1 MPYDGERASKVS
13 HFDIVRNPD
22 VQKFLAE
29 CSVIRVPSPEEA
41 TRIVSLFSDFVA
53 DENASLPKSV
63 LAIDG
68 SLHEA
73 QRDRQFPST
82 RVGYLKI
89 GLMLVSLDEFSSLR
103 PPGEFFVDPF
113 RLARLQNQ
121 ADSLTFTLP
130 SSNVKLKDCAT
141 VRESFRIQLNREL
154 DAEKTCPGGD
164 RDHSLL
170 KMLILLASQRE
181 GPLRTGNP
189 NQVKLHKCPACGFD
203 DSPLVVVYGVDNRCS
218 SCSAPVY
225 PADCLRLWE
234 AVSEYGGNIEPLT
247 RAMNYVE
254 HLSLAQHIRYL
265 TQRSPEALSNLCF
278 FVDGPLAF
286 FGNAAWIHAQMMSL
300 IFDAQEN
307 LKAKGLPGFL
317 VIGLQKSGQVVEHAQ
332 SLERILPLGKYAAI
346 GDDYRGNY
354 IAQRPEGWEK
364 TFGHETYYG
373 QDFIFKTDTGQ
384 TFVFALPYP
393 MRSKEPISEF
403 RVAKSNCGLY
413 HGLNTALHLIRHF
426 ELDLYQN
433 AVIPIALAHRH
444 ASISLVPGG
453 RVLDLLTAT
462 ALRPQTTQT

>member
-1 MPYDGERASKVS
+1 MPYEGERASKVS

-22 VQKFLAE
+22 VQKFLSE
-29 CSVIRVPSPEEA
+29 CTVIRVPSPEEA
-41 TRIVSLFSDFVA
+41 TKIISIFSDFVV
-53 DENASLPKSV
+53 DENVRLPKSV
-63 LAIDG
+63 LAVDG

-82 RVGYLKI
+82 RVGYIKI
-89 GLMLVSLDEFSSLR
+89 GLMLVSLDEFASLR
-103 PPGEFFVDPF
+103 PAGEFFVDPF

-130 SSNVKLKDCAT
+130 SSNVKLKDCST
-141 VRESFRIQLNREL
+141 VRESFRIQLNSEL

-164 RDHSLL
+164 KNFSLL
-170 KMLILLASQRE
+170 KILMLLASERE

-203 DSPLVVVYGVDNRCS
+203 DSPILVVYGADNRCPD
-218 SCSAPVY
+218 CLAPVY

-234 AVSEYGGNIEPLT
+234 AVSEYGGNVEPLT

-254 HLSLAQHIRYL
+254 HLSLVQHIQYL
-265 TQRSPEALSNLCF
+265 NQRSPEALSNLCF
-278 FVDGPLAF
+278 FVDGPLAC
-286 FGNAAWIHAQMMSL
+286 FGNAAWLHAQIMRA
-300 IFDAQEN
+300 IYDAQEN
-307 LKAKGLPGFL
+307 LRAKRLPEFL
-317 VIGLQKSGQVVEHAQ
+317 IIGLQKSGQVVEHAR
-332 SLERILPLGKYAAI
+332 SLERLLPAGKYAAI
-346 GDDYRGNY
+346 SDEYRGNY

-373 QDFIFKTDTGQ
+373 QDFIFRTDTGQ
-384 TFVFALPYP
+384 IFVFALPYP
-393 MRSKEPISEF
+393 MRSKEPIGEF
-403 RVAKSNCGLY
+403 RETKANSDMYTCLR
-413 HGLNTALHLIRHF
+413 TALHLIRHF

-462 ALRPQTTQT
+462 AIKLREL